1 MAAAPVYVA
10 DNRAES
16 GPPTGTIAIQSLAVR
31 DAPAVKLTVI
41 LPPAA
46 TVTGETVTVVDPPP
60 PLPAVTV
67 TALLVATKTTES
79 LA

>member
-46 TVTGETVTVVDPPP
+46 TVVGEAASVAAP
-60 PLPAVTV
+60 PLGAETV
-67 TALLVATKTTES
+67 TALLVKTCVQES
-79 LA
+79 FE